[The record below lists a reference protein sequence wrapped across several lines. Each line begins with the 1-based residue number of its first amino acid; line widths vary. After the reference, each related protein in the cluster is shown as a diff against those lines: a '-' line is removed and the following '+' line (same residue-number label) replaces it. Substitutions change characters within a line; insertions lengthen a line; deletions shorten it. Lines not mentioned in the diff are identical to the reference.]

1 MKRSEGLIATLA
13 GFGPLA
19 FLSIQHA
26 PPGAQ
31 PEAFTNEE
39 RAQAFRSLL
48 ATMQG
53 GPRGE
58 AHGGML
64 EG

>member
-1 MKRSEGLIATLA
+1 MKRSEGLLA
-13 GFGPLA
+13 MPTGFGPLA

-39 RAQAFRSLL
+39 RAQAFRTLL
-48 ATMQG
+48 ATMPMAPEG
-53 GPRGE
+53 AR
-58 AHGGML
+58 MDIL

>member
-1 MKRSEGLIATLA
+1 MKPSESVAA
-13 GFGPLA
+13 AVAAFGPLA
-19 FLSIQHA
+19 FLSIQHS

-39 RAQAFRSLL
+39 RMQAFRQWL
-48 ATMQG
+48 AMAARMPASG
-53 GPRGE
+53 GV
-58 AHGGML
+58 L